1 MQRTKKRQRD
11 EMLDDEQISS
21 MINPKRDRNLMYICL
36 SETIHIDTQQETS
49 MRDKLCYSVRDA
61 ASQLSLSRTKMFEL
75 IARGELQSFK
85 LDGKRLVPG
94 AALEDLVARK
104 LAEQESVRSAVGFDT
119 RV

>member
-1 MQRTKKRQRD
+1 MFAV
-11 EMLDDEQISS
+11 IV
-21 MINPKRDRNLMYICL
+21 PKFDRNLNCVSL
-36 SETIHIDTQQETS
+36 SETIHIDSKQETS

-75 IARGELQSFK
+75 IGRGELQSFK

-104 LAEQESVRSAVGFDT
+104 LAEQESVRSAGGFET
-119 RV
+119 RGA